1 MPEPAASGQ
10 VAEGETEAACQVPEP
25 KLAAWR
31 SRSTFMPQ
39 RLHAGLLAPQP
50 LAEQLLTLL
59 GALAALRLGLAK
71 ELGELGVAVAL
82 RVKGA
87 QTCSCSSPIL
97 VEETAK

>member
-1 MPEPAASGQ
+1 
-10 VAEGETEAACQVPEP
+10 
-25 KLAAWR
+25 
-31 SRSTFMPQ
+31 
-39 RLHAGLLAPQP
+39 
-50 LAEQLLTLL
+50 
-59 GALAALRLGLAK
+59 LGLAK